1 MIPRLQEGGCT
12 EHATARPAGTARS
25 QTLGP
30 GAFAPVGQGERR
42 EGRHTFPETR
52 HASRPPLCRLH
63 VLPITKHRGEGGGG
77 GRRDRVTRLSAL
89 SFPLAGTFLGC
100 IVAWHASQTR
110 HPHPSTGNGHGRENQ
125 LAAPTPPNR
134 TPGRSGGDGRPRRGA
149 GLRAGA
155 AARRRGAA
163 RWPRLRAAARRPEG
177 AGVLRH
183 LPLDPLAAARVETWH
198 GRVR

>member
-1 MIPRLQEGGCT
+1 RPLHALPRYPYTPPFRCLGGLRGRR
-12 EHATARPAGTARS
+12 AR
-25 QTLGP
+25 
-30 GAFAPVGQGERR
+30 
-42 EGRHTFPETR
+42 RH
-52 HASRPPLCRLH
+52 
-63 VLPITKHRGEGGGG
+63 GGGGGGGGG
-77 GRRDRVTRLSAL
+77 GRRDRVTRLCL

-100 IVAWHASQTR
+100 IVAWHASQTQ

-163 RWPRLRAAARRPEG
+163 RWPCLRAAARRPEG